1 MHTHTYTRSSYF
13 VTRARAQ
20 ARRASGG
27 KGEKAKET
35 KKKKKKKKKKEK
47 KIFARTTSGDD
58 LREQIDRDAFAMCS
72 YARYML
78 RGRRRRMRKEKRK
91 AKKWPCSLL
100 VEAKVLTK
108 SPDFI
113 GKCF

>member
-20 ARRASGG
+20 AKARERG
-27 KGEKAKET
+27 KGRKSKRNEE
-35 KKKKKKKKKKEK
+35 KKEGEKERK

-58 LREQIDRDAFAMCS
+58 LREQIDRDAFAMRS
-72 YARYML
+72 YACYML
-78 RGRRRRMRKEKRK
+78 RGGRRRMRERKEKQK
-91 AKKWPCSLL
+91 NGHVHYLL
-100 VEAKVLTK
+100 KQKLFTK

-113 GKCF
+113 GQCF